1 VINKLLSN
9 DLITREKGINDKRI
23 QYLNITEE
31 GLKILESSPD
41 VLQDKFKEQFSSLND
56 WEQSMIV
63 SCLQRVAQFIGAEE
77 IDAAP
82 ILDYGELNESPD
94 EILNEE

>member
-1 VINKLLSN
+1 MCIRDS
-9 DLITREKGINDKRI
+9 DKRI

-31 GLKILESSPD
+31 GFKILKSSPD
-41 VLQDKFKEQFSSLND
+41 VLQDKFKEEFSVLND

-63 SCLQRVAQFIGAEE
+63 SCLQRVAFFIDAEE

-82 ILDYGELNESPD
+82 IFDYGELNEAP
-94 EILNEE
+94 E

>member
-1 VINKLLSN
+1 
-9 DLITREKGINDKRI
+9 
-23 QYLNITEE
+23 
-31 GLKILESSPD
+31 
-41 VLQDKFKEQFSSLND
+41 
-56 WEQSMIV
+56 MIV